1 MNFLSSSKS
10 IQHERYYLYQYN
22 YNTFRLVCCKS
33 VKDKG
38 YEEIT
43 KDDPFKQIESFFGL
57 SQNDDL
63 LHDSEINRISLSRT
77 KRNIREIAL
86 CNDFTYF
93 ATLTVNCKYCN
104 RFSLQE
110 CQDKLKYLI
119 KERIRRKNK
128 NFKYI
133 FITEKHKDGAYHFH
147 GLVKDLDLYI
157 NSNGYFSSKVFD
169 EIGFNSFSPIKD
181 YNKCCNYI
189 TKYITKDCI
198 RNENNQI
205 YISSR
210 GLKKATRYEIQPID
224 FDFTYENDFVKIK
237 DFTSDQLSNDEKL
250 KFLHIIEGKSKLM

>member
-1 MNFLSSSKS
+1 MNLLTSSKS

-22 YNTFRLVCCKS
+22 YNSFRLVCCKS
-33 VKDKG
+33 AKDKG

-43 KDDPFKQIESFFGL
+43 KDDPFEQIEVFFGL
-57 SQNDDL
+57 SQNDEL
-63 LHDSEINRISLSRT
+63 IHDAEINRISLSRT

-93 ATLTVNCKYCN
+93 ATLTVNSKHCN

-110 CQDKLKYLI
+110 CQNKLKYLI
-119 KERIRRKNK
+119 HERIRRKNK
-128 NFKYI
+128 HFKYI

-147 GLVKDLDLYI
+147 GLVKDLELYT
-157 NSNGYFSSKVFD
+157 NANGYYSSKVFD
-169 EIGFNSFSPIKD
+169 EIGFNSFSLIKD

-210 GLKKATRYEIQPID
+210 GLKKATRYEIQPLD
-224 FDFTYENDFVKIK
+224 FDFTYQNDYVKIR
-237 DFTSDQLSNDEKL
+237 DFTAEELTTDEKL
-250 KFLHIIEGKSKLM
+250 KFLKIKEGNLK